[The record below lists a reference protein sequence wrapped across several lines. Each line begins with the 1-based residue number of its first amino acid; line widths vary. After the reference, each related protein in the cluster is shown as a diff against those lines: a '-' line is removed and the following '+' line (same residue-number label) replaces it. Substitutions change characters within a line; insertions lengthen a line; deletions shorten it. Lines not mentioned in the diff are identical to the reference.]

1 MKILLFSI
9 SIFFACS
16 FKIHAQ
22 EENDRTMKQPPP
34 ITQAQVEKDAAL
46 AKQER
51 KKHEKE
57 KNALK
62 EEKQKVEDK
71 NVNSDLEPT
80 PSTRKTSKQPGKQQ

>member
-1 MKILLFSI
+1 M
-9 SIFFACS
+9 
-16 FKIHAQ
+16 
-22 EENDRTMKQPPP
+22 
-34 ITQAQVEKDAAL
+34 EKDAAL

-71 NVNSDLEPT
+71 NINSDLELHLLQEKLQN
-80 PSTRKTSKQPGKQQ
+80 SLENNNNVIFCYLGY